1 MLRGPY
7 PALLMLAMTLPGSA
21 WALGL
26 GDIRVN
32 SALNEPLSAQI
43 EILGATSEEL
53 GTVSARIADSDAFDR
68 YGADRPSYLK
78 SVTFK
83 VGTDSQGRPVLE
95 VRSADPCPEPVLT
108 VVVDIRWHKGE
119 LMRDYALLLDPV
131 IATPSSREPA
141 PPVAIAA
148 TAPAMAATAPAPAT
162 SVAPQVQPAPPAP
175 TVTAPANAVVRTPSA
190 QPMGPSYRVLAGDTL
205 RSIVQRAG
213 ARADLDA
220 QRMMIAVFRAN
231 PQAFDGNI
239 NLLHR
244 GAVLA
249 MPSMDEVS
257 GMDAMET
264 RRAVAE
270 QMRAWRPRDAAA
282 TSRSAASE
290 PAAAPANGR
299 QSAGPI
305 DADVL
310 RRRVRSLEEA
320 LDASHQQLAG
330 VDAEIHNL
338 QQLAA
343 QSPVAPAAGPAKAA
357 PPVAAPAG
365 SRIKAGLLSPV
376 IAALGLLL
384 VVLVLLRGRR
394 PAPAAEPA
402 PARQP
407 ESNPAAPTAA
417 PAASVTATAA
427 VSVDSASPDTAALEG
442 NRSEVPALDILEKRT
457 EMDLIKSAVL
467 DYNLVDLDSSAV
479 HVHMPSDL
487 NDRPVPVER
496 RTSVVDALR
505 AAIKRDPR
513 RRDLR
518 MKLLETYYSLASVN
532 QRAFLEFARAQLA
545 EPQILTAEDWQQI
558 AEMGREIAPD
568 NSLFVELQDKDLLD
582 CA

>member
-7 PALLMLAMTLPGSA
+7 PALLMLAMTLPGGA

-43 EILGATSEEL
+43 DILGATSEEL

-108 VVVDIRWHKGE
+108 VVVDIRWHTGE

-131 IATPSSREPA
+131 VSTPASREPA
-141 PPVAIAA
+141 APAAMAA
-148 TAPAMAATAPAPAT
+148 TAPAMAATAPVSTT
-162 SVAPQVQPAPPAP
+162 SVAPQIQSASPAP
-175 TVTAPANAVVRTPSA
+175 TVTVPANVAARAPFV
-190 QPMGPSYRVLAGDTL
+190 QPMGLSYRVRAGDTL

-231 PQAFDGNI
+231 PQAFDDNI

-244 GAVLA
+244 GAVLSL
-249 MPSMDEVS
+249 PSMDEVR
-257 GMDAMET
+257 GVDAMEA

-270 QMRAWRPRDAAA
+270 QMRAWRHRDAVAV
-282 TSRSAASE
+282 SRSAASE
-290 PAAAPANGR
+290 PAAAPADGH
-299 QSAGPI
+299 QSAEPI
-305 DADVL
+305 DADAL

-330 VDAEIHNL
+330 VDAAIHNL
-338 QQLAA
+338 QQLAVR
-343 QSPVAPAAGPAKAA
+343 SPVAPVAGPARAAA
-357 PPVAAPAG
+357 PPVAARAR
-365 SRIKAGLLSPV
+365 SRLNAELLSPV
-376 IAALGLLL
+376 AAALGLLL
-384 VVLVLLRGRR
+384 AVLVLLRGRP
-394 PAPAAEPA
+394 PAPATEPA
-402 PARQP
+402 PVRQP
-407 ESNPAAPTAA
+407 DSTPAEPTAVPAAGAA
-417 PAASVTATAA
+417 AASVDVPA
-427 VSVDSASPDTAALEG
+427 PDAAALESG
-442 NRSEVPALDILEKRT
+442 GTEVSTLDILEKRT
-457 EMDLIKSAVL
+457 DMDLIRSAVL
-467 DYNLVDLDSSAV
+467 DYNLVDLDSSAL

-496 RTSVVDALR
+496 RTSIVDALR
-505 AAIKRDPR
+505 SAIKRDPQ

-518 MKLLETYYSLASVN
+518 MKLLQTYYSLASVN
-532 QRAFLEFARAQLA
+532 QRAFLEFARAQSA
-545 EPQILTAEDWQQI
+545 EPDILTAEDWQQI

-568 NSLFVELQDKDLLD
+568 DSLFVELQDKDLLD

>member
-7 PALLMLAMTLPGSA
+7 PALLMLAMTVPGA
-21 WALGL
+21 GWAMGL

-53 GTVSARIADSDAFDR
+53 GTVSARIADPDAFDR
-68 YGADRPSYLK
+68 YGADRPSYLRT
-78 SVTFK
+78 VTFE

-108 VVVDIRWHKGE
+108 VVVDVRWHTGE
-119 LMRDYALLLDPV
+119 LIRDYALLLDPV
-131 IATPSSREPA
+131 VSTSASRTPAAPA
-141 PPVAIAA
+141 
-148 TAPAMAATAPAPAT
+148 AMAATAPVPST
-162 SVAPQVQPAPPAP
+162 SVAPQIQPAPPAP
-175 TVTAPANAVVRTPSA
+175 IVTAPADAAARAPAA
-190 QPMGPSYRVLAGDTL
+190 QPLGLSYRVRAGDTL
-205 RSIVQRAG
+205 RTIVRRAG

-231 PQAFDGNI
+231 PQSFDGNI

-244 GAVLA
+244 GAVLSL
-249 MPSMDEVS
+249 PSMDRLS
-257 GMDAMET
+257 GMDAIET
-264 RRAVAE
+264 KSAVAE
-270 QMRAWRPRDAAA
+270 QMRTWRHRDAAA
-282 TSRSAASE
+282 ILRPAAAE
-290 PAAAPANGR
+290 PAAAPANAR
-299 QSAGPI
+299 QSAEPI
-305 DADVL
+305 DADAL

-320 LDASHQQLAG
+320 LDTSHQQLAD
-330 VDAEIHNL
+330 VDAAIHNL

-343 QSPVAPAAGPAKAA
+343 QSPAAPVAAPAKAA
-357 PPVAAPAG
+357 ARPVAAPAG
-365 SRIKAGLLSPV
+365 SRLKAGLLSPV
-376 IAALGLLL
+376 AAALGLLL

-394 PAPAAEPA
+394 PAPAAEPSAAAEPA
-402 PARQP
+402 PLRQP
-407 ESNPAAPTAA
+407 DTNTAEPNAVPA
-417 PAASVTATAA
+417 VATAKGA
-427 VSVDSASPDTAALEG
+427 ATVDVPAPDTAALG
-442 NRSEVPALDILEKRT
+442 SESPEVSTLDILEKRT
-457 EMDLIKSAVL
+457 DMDLIRSAVL

-496 RTSVVDALR
+496 RTSVADALR

-545 EPQILTAEDWQQI
+545 EPQMLTAEDWQQI
-558 AEMGREIAPD
+558 AEMGREIAPE
-568 NSLFVELQDKDLLD
+568 NSLIVELQDKDLLD